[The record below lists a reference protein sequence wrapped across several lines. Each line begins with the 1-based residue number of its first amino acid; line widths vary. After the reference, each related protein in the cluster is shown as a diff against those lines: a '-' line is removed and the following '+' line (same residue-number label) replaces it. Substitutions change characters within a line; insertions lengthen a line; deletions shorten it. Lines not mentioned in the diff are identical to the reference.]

1 MAVPNQVPFN
11 QYAANGVTTVFPY
24 TFKIVESG
32 QLVVQ
37 LDGVTQVS
45 GYSVSNV
52 GVDAGGSVTFTSAPA
67 NGVQVDL
74 IRETDL
80 ERTTDYPPNGDLRE
94 ATLDAD
100 FDKIWF
106 AVQELGE
113 EVGRTMKLP
122 IGSTGTLDLD
132 TLTPDAY
139 LRVNSTGD
147 AITQVAILEPSGT
160 FAVSAFAETLLD
172 DADAAAMR
180 TTLDV
185 PSNADLDAIAPGRLV
200 DVQVFTANGT
210 WTKPADITS
219 SAIVEVELV
228 GGGASGGGA
237 ATTAAGNAAMGAN
250 GGGGGYLLCRIS
262 ASALAATEPVMVGA
276 GGAAAT
282 NANGNAG
289 GTSEFSSA
297 GIALS
302 GFGGSPGTNM
312 PSGSGLTQINGGSG
326 GGAAVAGGSWV
337 TLKAIPGARGD
348 VQRRFSAT
356 QLITGRG
363 GNSHLGLG
371 GYMALAGAGASVG
384 NDGSGHGSGGSGS
397 VTADGLAPAS
407 GAGKAG
413 IVIVRT
419 YS

>member
-52 GVDAGGSVTFTSAPA
+52 GVDAGGNVTFTSAPA

-139 LRVNSTGD
+139 LRVNSTGN

-172 DADAAAMR
+172 DANAAAMR

-185 PSNADLDAIAPGRLV
+185 PSNANLNAIKPGRLV
-200 DVQVFTANGT
+200 DVKVFTAAGT
-210 WTKPADITS
+210 WTKPAGITA
-219 SAIVEVELV
+219 SALVEVELV

-237 ATTAAGNAAMGAN
+237 AASTAGNIAMGAN
-250 GGGGGYLLCRIS
+250 GGGGGYLKCIIV
-262 ASALAATEPVMVGA
+262 ASDLAATEPVTVGA
-276 GGAAAT
+276 GGAAVT
-282 NANGNAG
+282 NAAGNNG
-289 GTSEFSSA
+289 GTSEFSA
-297 GIALS
+297 GGIALTA
-302 GFGGSPGTNM
+302 FGGQAGANM
-312 PSGSGLTQINGGSG
+312 PSSNTLTSISGGLG
-326 GGAAVAGGSWV
+326 GGAAVAGGTWS
-337 TLKAIPGARGD
+337 TLANVPGGRGD
-348 VQRRFSAT
+348 VQRRLSGT
-356 QLITGRG
+356 ELITGRG
-363 GNSHLGLG
+363 GYSNSGIG
-371 GYMALAGAGASVG
+371 GYMANSDVGTAGT
-384 NDGSGHGSGGSGS
+384 GHGAGGSGS
-397 VTADGLAPAS
+397 VCVNGAINNAS
-407 GAGKAG
+407 GAGTDG